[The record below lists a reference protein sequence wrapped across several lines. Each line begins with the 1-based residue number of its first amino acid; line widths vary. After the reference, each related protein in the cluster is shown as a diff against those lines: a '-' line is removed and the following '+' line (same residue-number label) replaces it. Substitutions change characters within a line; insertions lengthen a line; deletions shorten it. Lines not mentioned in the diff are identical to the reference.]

1 MKDIK
6 LPDDIAITVGSA
18 IKEDLGGGDITA
30 SLIPEDQTACATVIS
45 REAAVLCGTA
55 WFDEVFKQIDPTVA
69 IAWHQSDGD
78 TLVPDHPVC
87 RLKGTARS
95 LLSGERTALNF
106 LQLLSGTATTTRRYA
121 GLLQG
126 TQTRLLDTR
135 KTIPGLRSA
144 QKYAVACGGGCNHR
158 MGLFDAILIKENHIE
173 AAGSITQAI
182 RLARS
187 LHDHV
192 EVEVE
197 DLDQL
202 QLALAAG
209 ADRIMLD
216 NFSLEGI
223 AAAVRLTDG
232 RAQLEVSGGIE
243 ADLLQS
249 LGATGVDF
257 ISVGALTKNVHAI
270 DFTMRIVKN
279 GS

>member
-6 LPDDIAITVGSA
+6 LPDDIAITVDSA

-55 WFDEVFKQIDPTVA
+55 WFDEVFKQIDPTVV

-78 TLVPDHPVC
+78 TLVPDHQVC

-158 MGLFDAILIKENHIE
+158 MGLFDAILIKENHVE